1 MSMFWLSTGLGW
13 LPNLELHQILLNF
26 SKESVSVLFMM
37 FICALDENIRIGGSV
52 GTQMCTN
59 QLKHK
64 HEAFILF
71 YFILVFLKH
80 NRALLKQIL
89 INKIAPIILD

>member
-1 MSMFWLSTGLGW
+1 MSMFWLGTGLGW
-13 LPNLELHQILLNF
+13 LPDVELHQILLNF
-26 SKESVSVLFMM
+26 AMESVSVLFMM

-64 HEAFILF
+64 HEAFISS
-71 YFILVFLKH
+71 YFSFFKH
-80 NRALLKQIL
+80 NLTLLKQNL
-89 INKIAPIILD
+89 RNKSAPNILD

>member
-1 MSMFWLSTGLGW
+1 MFWLGTGLIW
-13 LPNLELHQILLNF
+13 LPGLELYQILLNF
-26 SKESVSVLFMM
+26 AKESISVLFMM

-64 HEAFILF
+64 HEVFISF
-71 YFILVFLKH
+71 YFSFFSNITGRF
-80 NRALLKQIL
+80 
-89 INKIAPIILD
+89 

>member
-1 MSMFWLSTGLGW
+1 MGSQTSVMSRHVDVLARHGSRMAG
-13 LPNLELHQILLNF
+13 PELHQSLLNF
-26 SKESVSVLFMM
+26 AKEFVSVLFMM
-37 FICALDENIRIGGSV
+37 FIYLLDENITIGRLV

-71 YFILVFLKH
+71 
-80 NRALLKQIL
+80 
-89 INKIAPIILD
+89 